1 VILISLV
8 GEQPIPNLL
17 AARALKPA
25 TVLWA
30 CSQRTEPIAD
40 RLTALLA
47 PGVCLPDPLLLPAYN
62 AEQARQ
68 ILESY
73 LDRHFSGADVV
84 LNLTGGT
91 KPMAWAALLLAA
103 ARDLPFVY
111 LQTEGQQM
119 LLSRNR
125 VHDGRFH
132 QEARSPLP
140 ALISAEDYL
149 HAHDLPEWHL
159 KTGERDPFETMLEPY
174 LHSCCDEVLANLD
187 FDAFEVDFVVRRG
200 NRVGVVECKR
210 GAWRDRNARRAGMDQ
225 LVIASE
231 EKFLGTYTARL
242 LVTDRAVSANLDA
255 LAQARQIHVL
265 PMASAQRPGF
275 QGLSPADERK
285 LRAALR
291 QALGN

>member
-1 VILISLV
+1 MILISLV

-17 AARALKPA
+17 AARALRPA
-25 TVLWA
+25 TVVWA
-30 CSQRTEPIAD
+30 CSQRTEPIAE
-40 RLTALLA
+40 RLCTLL
-47 PGVCLPDPLLLPAYN
+47 PSGVCAHDPLLLPAYN

-68 ILESY
+68 TLEAY
-73 LDRHFSGADVV
+73 VDRHCAGAEVL

-119 LLSRNR
+119 LLSRYR
-125 VHDGRFH
+125 VRDGRFH
-132 QEARSPLP
+132 PEARDPVP
-140 ALISAEDYL
+140 ALITVEDYL
-149 HAHDLPEWHL
+149 HAHGLQAWHV
-159 KTGERDPFETMLEPY
+159 KSGERDPFEAMLEPC
-174 LHSCCDEVLANLD
+174 LRRTCDEVLANLD
-187 FDAFEVDFVVRRG
+187 FDAFEADFVVRRG
-200 NRVGVVECKR
+200 NRVGVIECKR
-210 GAWRDRNARRAGMDQ
+210 GVQRDRNARRAGMDQ

-231 EKFLGTYTARL
+231 EKYLGTYTARL

-265 PMASAQRPGF
+265 PLASAQRPGF

-291 QALGN
+291 EALGS